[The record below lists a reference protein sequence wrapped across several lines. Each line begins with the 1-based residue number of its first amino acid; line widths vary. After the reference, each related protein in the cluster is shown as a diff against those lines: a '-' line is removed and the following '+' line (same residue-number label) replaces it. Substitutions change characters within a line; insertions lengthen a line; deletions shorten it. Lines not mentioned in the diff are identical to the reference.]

1 MENLIRGVKI
11 MKIKTAILA
20 GVLVAGLPVV
30 VQAQDV
36 EGYQNYQ
43 VSCESGAD
51 CNNFDVN
58 YDQQPNANDQISQR
72 TRERRTRSSSSD
84 KQKYVGI
91 TGGLAI
97 PGDEQDVGIGASLLG
112 GYRFTENLG
121 GELELFDYFGGTEND
136 DLGYNTFGIA
146 ANASYKLAFNQSDS
160 KSVYGLA
167 GLGLGY
173 GRVSQTGDIADDN
186 EDNDLDTSASG
197 LLLQGKVG
205 VGYPITD
212 SIDLLGQIRYF
223 NIFLSELNEV
233 EIDDQNAI
241 TFDLGATFNF

>member
-1 MENLIRGVKI
+1 

-20 GVLVAGLPVV
+20 GILIAALPVA

-36 EGYQNYQ
+36 EGYENYQ
-43 VSCESGAD
+43 VSCESSAD

-58 YDQQPNANDQISQR
+58 YDQQSETNDEISQR

-97 PGDEQDVGIGASLLG
+97 PGDDQDVGIGGSILG
-112 GYRFTENLG
+112 GYRLTENLG
-121 GELELFDYFGGTEND
+121 GELELFDYFGGTDTD
-136 DLGYNTFGIA
+136 DLGYNIFGIA

-160 KSVYGLA
+160 KSVYGVA

-173 GRVSQTGDIADDN
+173 GLTNATGDIADEA
-186 EDNDLDTSASG
+186 EDAGADTSASG
-197 LLLQGKVG
+197 LLLQGKAG

-223 NIFLSELNEV
+223 NIFLGELNDV
-233 EIDDQNAI
+233 DIDNQNAI